1 MQRIFGLFF
10 ILILFFS
17 ARTCPAQDKHARDS
31 LLTRIR
37 SLPEDTS
44 LLKDMIGISHQ
55 YSGANNDSAFSY
67 GRKAFELA
75 KKLGHQK
82 LLGDAYNNLGDL
94 YWYKSDFA
102 ASSLNYLQALRIF
115 ESLGSKSEMA
125 ECYRN
130 IGWIYVNKN
139 DFRTALIYHE
149 KAMAINL
156 ELDKKIQLSQ
166 NYNDIAIV
174 YSSIKEYEKAISYFQ
189 KAIQISIAVKD
200 TEGELVTYGNM
211 SVAYDR
217 IGKGD
222 LAVEYTKKAL
232 KLASGQ
238 GNFEHISFEY
248 AMLANY
254 YTKQGK
260 TEEALEALSKGI
272 PIAKEARLL
281 PVLKDCYETCADIY
295 AKQKNYLQAYR
306 YTDSASWLKDSI
318 YNENNSR
325 QVNEMTA
332 KYESEKKELMI
343 SSLEKDKVLAG
354 DKLQREQTFK
364 IFLIIFCL
372 LVAAL
377 AFVLFR
383 GNIQKK
389 KVNEE
394 LSGAYRQIEVKNK
407 DITDS
412 INYSKRI
419 QDATLP
425 SRSLLHKLFPESF
438 ILFEP
443 KDIVSGDFFW
453 YTEKAGRRL
462 IAACDCTGHGVP
474 GALMSMIGNNLL
486 NQIVNESGITS
497 PDEVL
502 NHLHEEVRKALK
514 QNEQH
519 ESRDG
524 MDIAFLCFTDDGFLE
539 CAAAQR
545 PVWIVRDGGLTEI
558 KGNKFSIGGLQTE
571 EKRTFTKHRIQLLPG
586 DVIYISSD
594 GYADQSGGPNGKKF
608 LSKQLK
614 NLLVEISDKPAAE
627 QEKNLQQTLHSWQG
641 NTEQVDDVLVIGI
654 KI

>member
-1 MQRIFGLFF
+1 MQKIVRLIF
-10 ILILFFS
+10 ILVFFLPGHTS
-17 ARTCPAQDKHARDS
+17 HAQNKHVRDS
-31 LLTRIR
+31 LLARIK

-44 LLKDMIGISHQ
+44 LVKDLIRISHE

-67 GRKAFELA
+67 GVKSFELA
-75 KKLGHQK
+75 KRINHKK
-82 LLGDAYNNLGDL
+82 FLGDAYNNLGDL
-94 YWYKSDFA
+94 YWYKTDYA

-115 ESLGSKSEMA
+115 ESLDSRYDMA
-125 ECYRN
+125 VCYRN

-139 DFRTALIYHE
+139 DFTTALSYYE

-156 ELDKKIQLSQ
+156 QLDKKIELSQ

-174 YSSIKEYEKAISYFQ
+174 YSSIKEYEKAIIYFQ
-189 KAIQISIAVKD
+189 KAIQISVAVKD
-200 TEGELVTYGNM
+200 SEGELVTYGNM
-211 SVAYDR
+211 AVAYDR
-217 IGKGD
+217 TGKGD
-222 LAVEYTKKAL
+222 LAIEYTKKAL
-232 KLASGQ
+232 KLAAGQ
-238 GNFEHISFEY
+238 GNIEHISFEY

-254 YTKQGK
+254 YAKQEK
-260 TEEALEALSKGI
+260 TEEALAALNKGI

-295 AKQKNYLQAYR
+295 AKQNNYLQAYR

-318 YNENNSR
+318 YNESNNK

-364 IFLIIFCL
+364 LFLIIFCL

-383 GNIQKK
+383 GNVQKK

-425 SRSLLHKLFPESF
+425 SRSLLHELFPDSF

-453 YTEKAGRRL
+453 YTGKENKRL

-502 NHLHEEVRKALK
+502 NHLHEEIRKALK

-524 MDIAFLCFTDDGFLE
+524 MDIAFLCFTDDGFME
-539 CAAAQR
+539 YAAAQR
-545 PVWIVRDGGLTEI
+545 PLWIVRDGGLREI
-558 KGNKFSIGGLQTE
+558 KGDKFSIGGLQTE
-571 EKRTFTKHRIQLLPG
+571 EKRRFTKHRIQLLPG

-614 NLLVEISDKPAAE
+614 ALLVEVSGKPAAE
-627 QEKNLQQTLHSWQG
+627 QEKNLRQTLHSWKG
-641 NTEQVDDVLVIGI
+641 NTEQVDDILIIGI
-654 KI
+654 RI